1 MRFLKES
8 RKELITRA
16 EGGTGGL
23 AVKEAKWVEIFKKD
37 SGIKK
42 YVTSTSGRAYE
53 ESSIIFK
60 LLHELIHL
68 KLIRMKLSAYHCYL
82 YFGDTETEVDRRNL
96 CKLTQRLRWNNSR
109 NHALNRDTTLYVR
122 MSNTTLYVR
131 MSNAH
136 FSVFNN
142 LIWKISHFHKWKD
155 RLRGF
160 TQLPKIHAIC
170 KRQRNNLNP
179 SLSNSRVLIPTT
191 LQLMQWWYLCTF
203 SSPKALL

>member
-1 MRFLKES
+1 MVLIVIREVGGRQTPKNRVRFLKES
-8 RKELITRA
+8 RKELITRV

-37 SGIKK
+37 SGVKK
-42 YVTSTSGRAYE
+42 YVTCTSGRTYE

-68 KLIRMKLSAYHCYL
+68 KLIKMKLSAYHCYL
-82 YFGDTETEVDRRNL
+82 YFGDIETEVDRRNL
-96 CKLTQRLRWNNSR
+96 CKLTQQLRWNNSR
-109 NHALNRDTTLYVR
+109 DHALNC
-122 MSNTTLYVR
+122 NTTLYLR

-142 LIWKISHFHKWKD
+142 LIWKITHFHKWKD

-160 TQLPKIHAIC
+160 TQFA
-170 KRQRNNLNP
+170 
-179 SLSNSRVLIPTT
+179 
-191 LQLMQWWYLCTF
+191 
-203 SSPKALL
+203 